1 MFVKER
7 MNKNAVFVH
16 ENVSLAKAVSIMKE
30 SRHKRLPVV
39 DENNKP
45 VGVINRY
52 DIEALGSPNFLLSN
66 TKVGDI
72 MESSCNKINE
82 NSLLEDCALV
92 MKDNKTNF
100 LPVVNNDNELAG
112 VITGFDVLKGLM
124 KLISINGEGCRM
136 MVNSV
141 DAAGIAN
148 LVSRSGKIKCII
160 VDNGCTIVKFDANN
174 SDEVKERVN
183 AQYDVVYFVE
193 K

>member
-1 MFVKER
+1 MFVKDR
-7 MNKNAVFVH
+7 MNKNVVFVQG
-16 ENVSLAKAVSIMKE
+16 NISLAKAVSVMKE

-45 VGVINRY
+45 VGVIDRY

-66 TKVGDI
+66 TKANDI
-72 MESSCNKINE
+72 MQTGYNIINE
-82 NSLLEDCALV
+82 NTLLEDCALV
-92 MKDNKTNF
+92 MKENKTNF

-124 KLISINGEGCRM
+124 KLIGISGEGCRM

-141 DAAGIAN
+141 DVAGIAN
-148 LVSRSGKIKCII
+148 LISRSGSIKSVI
-160 VDNGCTIVKFDANN
+160 VDNGCTIIKFD
-174 SDEVKERVN
+174 SDNGEEIKERVN
-183 AQYDVVYFVE
+183 TQYDVVYFVE